1 MTIQHQFQDALTSA
15 AMLFL
20 WLGDKIKSYMRHN
33 GHIMAANGKTKST
46 PTPHPLSSSK
56 VVVMDTVVFT
66 VSGEVAIEEEV
77 T

>member
-1 MTIQHQFQDALTSA
+1 MGRQKALQ
-15 AMLFL
+15 
-20 WLGDKIKSYMRHN
+20 
-33 GHIMAANGKTKST
+33 
-46 PTPHPLSSSK
+46 TPHPLSSSN